1 MYIKHRLFKCI
12 FFLIDD
18 IILVKKY
25 KKTEFYITFVN
36 TEMGNVF
43 KNNKYLK
50 RIKFSVFIN
59 YFIFN
64 FYFYFYFNFNFNFIF
79 IFIFIFIYIF
89 GGICLFWG
97 GGELISDQ
105 STVLALFRGIS
116 SISFMNPHS
125 ECATPGDLQLDF
137 ITERHTFFWTG
148 LAQPIVNLQ
157 FISRDATLRRGRKDF
172 FLSWGSNR
180 RPPFY
185 NTTA

>member
-64 FYFYFYFNFNFNFIF
+64 FYFYFYFNFNFNF
-79 IFIFIFIYIF
+79 Y
-89 GGICLFWG
+89 L
-97 GGELISDQ
+97 
-105 STVLALFRGIS
+105 
-116 SISFMNPHS
+116 
-125 ECATPGDLQLDF
+125 F
-137 ITERHTFFWTG
+137 ITFSKKSE
-148 LAQPIVNLQ
+148 
-157 FISRDATLRRGRKDF
+157 K
-172 FLSWGSNR
+172 
-180 RPPFY
+180 
-185 NTTA
+185 